1 MVARAH
7 VLSYIW
13 EDREGRIVDKLNK
26 EKNSILEKK
35 KKKNSI
41 LESIT
46 VMEENTAEQE
56 DKEIGNPSAGRSSA
70 IFQKE
75 KEQALSI

>member
-7 VLSYIW
+7 ILSYIW

-26 EKNSILEKK
+26 E
-35 KKKNSI
+35 KNSI

-56 DKEIGNPSAGRSSA
+56 DKEIGNPSVGRSSA

-75 KEQALSI
+75 KEQALRK